1 MEQSH
6 RGLSET
12 KTTNEDKE
20 LLKTER
26 TADVENC
33 LRHKKQKTNCFEVGV
48 DENAIQVHEGTK
60 EVHGKSDPNEDEDF
74 ILLAEVNFLGRLAHP
89 NIIRLLGYCKDDPF
103 HSLVYKYMPN
113 KSFDRFLFSGHLS
126 TKCDIYALGMVLL
139 ETITGQK
146 AMDLLQRVGQKNLPK
161 WAARIGSN
169 KRNRKKKMD
178 PRLKGMYPQK
188 SASKCSALAS
198 RCIANNPKHRPSG
211 EQVLQ
216 SLEQIYAL
224 D

>member
-1 MEQSH
+1 MKYVF
-6 RGLSET
+6 LSS
-12 KTTNEDKE
+12 
-20 LLKTER
+20 LQLM
-26 TADVENC
+26 
-33 LRHKKQKTNCFEVGV
+33 
-48 DENAIQVHEGTK
+48 
-60 EVHGKSDPNEDEDF
+60 EDF
-74 ILLAEVNFLGRLAHP
+74 NAKLRGFGLAKNGPKKGKKHVTTSVVGTH
-89 NIIRLLGYCKDDPF
+89 GYAAPEYIAK
-103 HSLVYKYMPN
+103 
-113 KSFDRFLFSGHLS
+113 GHLS

-178 PRLKGMYPQK
+178 PRLEGMYPQK

>member
-1 MEQSH
+1 M
-6 RGLSET
+6 T
-12 KTTNEDKE
+12 
-20 LLKTER
+20 
-26 TADVENC
+26 
-33 LRHKKQKTNCFEVGV
+33 
-48 DENAIQVHEGTK
+48 
-60 EVHGKSDPNEDEDF
+60 
-74 ILLAEVNFLGRLAHP
+74 EVNFLGRLAHP

-113 KSFDRFLFSGHLS
+113 KSFDCFLFSGHLS

-146 AMDLLQRVGQKNLPK
+146 AMDLLRRVGKKKLPK

-178 PRLKGMYPQK
+178 PRLEGMYPQE
-188 SASKCSALAS
+188 SASKCSELAS

-211 EQVLQ
+211 EEVMVC
-216 SLEQIYAL
+216 LEQIYAL